1 MLIIATT
8 STREVLDEMEMI
20 TAFTDVLHIP
30 NLHRGDQVGF
40 FLATF
45 LYMLI
50 TGLNVVNI

>member
-8 STREVLDEMEMI
+8 SRREVLDEMEMI

-40 FLATF
+40 FSTF